1 MKGYANAHLV
11 LSARELASLRVDGE
25 VSKFESRL
33 LDRHLGRCDEC
44 GVFAAGVAEQS
55 RVLRATPLVSF
66 RATLTFPRRRDPRRV
81 LQLAAVA
88 LAAVALVAGSVGLTT
103 RGGHAGAPRVVPPRT
118 PDDAVG
124 ESIAR
129 RAKLIAE
136 TPHFWRG
143 PRGLQFS

>member
-1 MKGYANAHLV
+1 MSLGRGPDCER
-11 LSARELASLRVDGE
+11 ARALASLRVDGE

-44 GVFAAGVAEQS
+44 GVFAAAVAEQS

-88 LAAVALVAGSVGLTT
+88 FAAAALGA
-103 RGGHAGAPRVVPPRT
+103 RGGGGPPR
-118 PDDAVG
+118 G
-124 ESIAR
+124 
-129 RAKLIAE
+129 
-136 TPHFWRG
+136 G
-143 PRGLQFS
+143 PPGGPP